1 MPPIWLNQKE
11 ALFIFHGISIQKI
24 KGKEKYIYSI
34 GRAKLTR
41 RNNKFD
47 VVVAPEPILTP
58 DDFVHEDG
66 KPMVAEL
73 HPNLRRVVYSCGG
86 LIKRNKQD
94 GLFLYVNV
102 GDRTTFEVEFY
113 LSELKKGL
121 F

>member
-1 MPPIWLNQKE
+1 
-11 ALFIFHGISIQKI
+11 
-24 KGKEKYIYSI
+24 
-34 GRAKLTR
+34 
-41 RNNKFD
+41 
-47 VVVAPEPILTP
+47 
-58 DDFVHEDG
+58 
-66 KPMVAEL
+66 MVAEL

-102 GDRTTFEVEFY
+102 GDRTTFEVEFS